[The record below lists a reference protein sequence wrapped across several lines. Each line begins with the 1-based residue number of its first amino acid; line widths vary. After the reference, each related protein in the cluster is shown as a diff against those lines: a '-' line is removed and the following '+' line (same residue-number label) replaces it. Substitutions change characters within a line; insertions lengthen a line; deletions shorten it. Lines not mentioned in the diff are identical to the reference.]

1 MQMHSHIKLRV
12 LGQTIDGRNMDLLQV
27 GDDEAGQPRKKRVW
41 LVARQHPEIVKPL
54 LILVHCASKR
64 KLALWWDPFRF
75 AVVLFIQQPPK
86 RHSYHFPDNEF
97 NQAAPHQDV
106 HLKYAGTTTKT
117 YSIAIL

>member
-64 KLALWWDPFRF
+64 KLAFGILDHP
-75 AVVLFIQQPPK
+75 ALFPLCST
-86 RHSYHFPDNEF
+86 RYHFPDNEF